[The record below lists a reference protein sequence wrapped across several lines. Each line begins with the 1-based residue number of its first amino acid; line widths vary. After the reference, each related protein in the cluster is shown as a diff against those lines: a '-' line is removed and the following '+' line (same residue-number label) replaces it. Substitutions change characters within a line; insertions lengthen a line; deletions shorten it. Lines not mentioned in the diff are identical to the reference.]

1 MRPGNRNFLRKL
13 FSPGR
18 LSCSERSSHLPV
30 NFDSFGFEAVAPRF
44 SGFFLLLGHVLE
56 RARGSVCSGGDLRF
70 GLISVG
76 LQLRRCFLR
85 LPTGG
90 LESVRGGFELL
101 CVFAL
106 CENFPREPLR

>member
-1 MRPGNRNFLRKL
+1 MRPGNRNFLGKL

-18 LSCSERSSHLPV
+18 LSGSERRSHLPL

-44 SGFFLLLGHVLE
+44 NGFFLLLGKVLK
-56 RARGSVCSGGDLRF
+56 RARGGVCSGGDLPF
-70 GLISVG
+70 SLLSAG

-85 LPTGG
+85 LLTGG

-106 CENFPREPLR
+106 CENF